1 MSTNLSIPE
10 SARKLLDYI
19 GRMET
24 GRTGEAAYRT
34 IIGHHEGELAVPI
47 TELSVDEL
55 LAQQEEWPAR
65 GWAST
70 AAGKYQIIRSTLLSL
85 EEALGL
91 SGQERFDPALQDR
104 LGYALLVRCGWD
116 KLRARRMRRGAFA
129 LALAKEWAGIPVLR
143 PTRGRTVRVKRGQSF
158 YSGDGRN
165 AATATAEAF
174 EDALDDA
181 LGPTII
187 RTLVKTLR
195 RWKRRI
201 FPRRVG

>member
-1 MSTNLSIPE
+1 MSTNPSIPE
-10 SARKLLDYI
+10 PARKLLDYI

-85 EEALGL
+85 KEALSL
-91 SGQERFDPALQDR
+91 SGQERFDPTLQDR
-104 LGYALLVRCGWD
+104 LGHALLVRCGWD
-116 KLRARRMRRGAFA
+116 KLQARHMRRGAFA
-129 LALAKEWAGIPVLR
+129 LALAKEWAGIPVLKSMQ
-143 PTRGRTVRVKRGQSF
+143 GRNARLKRGQSF
-158 YSGDGRN
+158 YAGDGRN

-181 LGPTII
+181 LGPTVI
-187 RTLVKTLR
+187 RTLIKTLR
-195 RWKRRI
+195 RWKRRVL
-201 FPRRVG
+201 PRRVS